1 MATPR
6 RPTIRLDKWLWH
18 ARFFR
23 TRSLATRVVTGGH
36 VRVNGLRT
44 TRAAHAVG
52 VGDTLTFVQGRRL
65 RIVRL
70 VALSTRRGPASEAQ
84 ALYLDL
90 SPPPEPPAQSGP
102 AREPRP
108 ASRDRRRIAQMKRRP
123 GSDGHP

>member
-1 MATPR
+1 MTAP

-23 TRSLATRVVTGGH
+23 TRSLAARVVTGGH

-52 VGDTLTFVQGRRL
+52 VGDTLTFMQGRRV
-65 RIVRL
+65 RVVRL

-90 SPPPEPPAQSGP
+90 SPPPEPSVAAEPAGG
-102 AREPRP
+102 PRP
-108 ASRDRRRIAQMKRRP
+108 SSRDRRRIAQLKRRP
-123 GSDGHP
+123 GIDGHP